1 MSKNHRI
8 FTSEDKELA
17 RNMNIMEIGEQHGY
31 SFAKDGNRWY
41 HCIEHDSMIID
52 AKSNSFHWNSKNI
65 HGSGGIS
72 FATEVLDY
80 KFQDA
85 MKMLIDG
92 EYNKHDG
99 SNIKEESKSNHT
111 LNYSMNEER
120 EPTKVKSYLEKER
133 GLDPKLVDWGIN
145 TGVIA
150 QDERNNATFKWLDND
165 NNIVGVDKRGTS
177 TNKFQQIVQGS
188 KENYGFHIDVLQ
200 DKNKPIENFVITEAP
215 IDALSYYES
224 HKGIE
229 QTRVASMSGVKE
241 NVLIGHLNEV
251 YKYNNSNFPDEQINV
266 NLTFAVD
273 NDEAG
278 KQFISNFLEKYDY
291 KGDINI
297 DLPQDTKDWNEQL
310 KKDKAITN
318 GEITYEK
325 PQPSKNTA
333 KIIDN
338 DKDNEVER

>member
-1 MSKNHRI
+1 MSKNHRV
-8 FTSEDKELA
+8 FTSEDKEKA
-17 RNMNIMEIGEQHGY
+17 RNMDIMEIGEQHGL
-31 SFAKDGNRWY
+31 SFAKDGAKWY
-41 HCIEHDSMIID
+41 HCNEHDSMIID
-52 AKSNSFHWNSKNI
+52 AKNNSFHWNSQNI

-85 MKMLIDG
+85 MKMLVDG
-92 EYNKHDG
+92 KYNEHDG
-99 SNIKEESKSNHT
+99 SNLKENKNTESLK
-111 LNYSMNEER
+111 YSINDEKQ
-120 EPTKVKSYLEKER
+120 PNKVKSYLEKER
-133 GLDPKLVDWGIN
+133 GLHPNLVDWGIK
-145 TGVIA
+145 TGVIG

-200 DKNKPIENFVITEAP
+200 NKNKPIENFVITESP
-215 IDALSYYES
+215 IDALSYYEA

-251 YKYNNSNFPDEQINV
+251 YKHNRNNFPNDDINV

-273 NDEAG
+273 SDEAG
-278 KQFISNFLEKYDY
+278 KQFISNFLEKYEY
-291 KGDINI
+291 KGEINI

-325 PQPSKNTA
+325 PQSTNQASKV
-333 KIIDN
+333 IDN
-338 DKDNEVER
+338 DKDSEMER